1 MAEIGL
7 IGLGVMGK
15 NLVLNIE
22 RNGFSVAVYN
32 RSPQVTRGFL
42 DGAAAGKLISG
53 FDQIEDLLNNLQ
65 KPRRIILL
73 VPAGD
78 AVDALS
84 AQARPYLE
92 AGDILIDGGNS
103 HFLDTERRSREFA
116 LDQLNFIGMGISGG
130 EEGAL
135 LGPSLMPGGQPEAW
149 EKLAPIFKAIA
160 ARAEDGEP
168 CVSYIGPRGAG
179 HFVKMVHNGIE
190 YADMQLISET
200 YDLLHRGLGLTN
212 LELAKIFQDWNQGE
226 LRSYLIEITANIF
239 AKMDDCT
246 GLSLLDMILD
256 EAQQKGTG
264 KWTSQNALDIGAP
277 IPTINAALECRI
289 LSGLK
294 THREN
299 ASQIYSA
306 PPPFRG
312 EKGKIVLAVRKALY
326 ASKVLSYA
334 QGMDML
340 RIASGTYEYHLNLA
354 EIARIWQAGCIIRA
368 DILKDIKSAFVR
380 EPGLSN
386 LLFDATFR
394 ERVENCQQSLRVIV
408 QLAAELGI
416 PMMATNAS
424 LAYFDTLRSAKLPA
438 NLIQAQR
445 DYFGAHTYNRVD
457 RDGKFHTKW
466 IDTF

>member
-1 MAEIGL
+1 
-7 IGLGVMGK
+7 
-15 NLVLNIE
+15 
-22 RNGFSVAVYN
+22 
-32 RSPQVTRGFL
+32 
-42 DGAAAGKLISG
+42 
-53 FDQIEDLLNNLQ
+53 
-65 KPRRIILL
+65 
-73 VPAGD
+73 
-78 AVDALS
+78 
-84 AQARPYLE
+84 
-92 AGDILIDGGNS
+92 
-103 HFLDTERRSREFA
+103 

-135 LGPSLMPGGQPEAW
+135 LGPSLMPGGQREAW
-149 EKLAPIFKAIA
+149 EKLAPILKAIA

-179 HFVKMVHNGIE
+179 HYVKMVHNGIE

-212 LELAKIFQDWNQGE
+212 LELAEVFQEWNQGE

-246 GLSLLDMILD
+246 GLSLVDMILD

-277 IPTINAALECRI
+277 VPTINAALECRI

-294 THREN
+294 TSREN
-299 ASQIYSA
+299 VSQIFSA

-312 EKGKIVLAVRKALY
+312 DKGKIVLAARKALY

-334 QGMDML
+334 QGMELL
-340 RIASGTYEYHLNLA
+340 RTASATYQYHLNLA
-354 EIARIWQAGCIIRA
+354 EIARIWQGGCIIRA

-386 LLFDATFR
+386 LLIDDTFR
-394 ERVENCQQSLRVIV
+394 EGVENCQHSLRVIA

-445 DYFGAHTYNRVD
+445 DYFGAHTYRRVD
-457 RDGKFHTKW
+457 QDGDFHTDW
-466 IDTF
+466 GGNG